1 VVSTE
6 SNQSSGNRNIPAS
19 RDDSWEEERQRTG
32 LFRWEDPEN
41 LMPPWSVPPGL
52 MVPGPRQPDA
62 DAQPADPGPQPADPR
77 PRPAG
82 AEPAEQA
89 EPAEPAEP
97 PAGSGSWPG
106 VAPPAGWFLHPA
118 QPPSAAHQ
126 ERTSAQQ
133 PLGDQPSQRFTLR
146 VPAPAPAPDTGF
158 PLSDTAR
165 PEPPVES
172 GPPAEPEP
180 HGTATPAS
188 PWPNVRAVPS
198 PTREPDGSW
207 SSPLPPKPARRP
219 LGPTQARYGRAGGP
233 GFQPTRSD
241 QSGPQGADAEGPG
254 LSPWQRSHQLWAEA
268 GIEWERRPAPQ
279 LPWHPTASRSATRSA
294 RARQAPPPR
303 PPAPQQTPEQPS
315 DQASWLGAYA
325 PVGWAGRTPVP
336 LGAPVYSEPGVD
348 EDDGP
353 AGDDRWGDDE
363 PPIRQRPPGLAPED
377 EAEEVYE
384 AYEPDEAYEDSDALL
399 FDHRRPDSRRPGSRR
414 TGRRSRRTMRI
425 AVPVIVVVA
434 VAALALALLT
444 GHGPK
449 VGPATSDQHKTPNT
463 AAPRLPMGAVTFD
476 TYPGQQ
482 QRGVFQVINRIVAVG
497 NTMVTTGSQTSD
509 GVVRQQ
515 FLVSANAGASWHLAP
530 VHSPGGGQA
539 ALGHPATLLAGGPG
553 GWVATGSHAI
563 WTSRN
568 GLTWTLAAT
577 HGITPRMPGDVVW
590 VLNKTSTGYLAAG
603 IGNGPGQR
611 QHTGVI
617 WTSRDGLTWQRHTAA
632 QLGLAG
638 PGETV
643 PSISYITS
651 RGNATVI
658 SGAVTAR
665 TGVYSAAW
673 LSTNGGTAWTRL
685 KIPAGHGAGTTISGV
700 ASDGSGLIAVRPGR
714 TPAGAPDG
722 IADFSADGRTW
733 RYAATIEPDPNTGGW
748 TPSVVKGSSY
758 GFVVTGTTAEGQLV
772 AHTSTGTGTSWLP
785 TGPLGRASVASVSGA
800 TVAPGG
806 TVVAIGAT
814 AASKISQQPVFLE
827 AAADGTVRSVSLAG
841 IAGATIPEMKINST
855 AVAGGLQIAVGSA
868 NGYPAVWRRTSA
880 GVWTL
885 VSSLGLVAADTH
897 LRALTSVTHGP
908 AGWLAVGAPGPVV
921 LTSGDGEIWGV
932 AGGNIT
938 QDLAGVSAVAATS
951 GPAGYVIVGR
961 LVAAGGGCVA
971 DVWWSANMANWTR
984 AHDVN
989 LTDGSSQV
997 LAVAAGTHG
1006 FVSVGSHNSQPAAWI
1021 TTNGRSWKTIVMP
1034 SPGGASAGALQ
1045 QVAVNG
1051 NRVVALGQGTIGK
1064 GPAVGSATGTEP
1076 GAVPFAEL
1084 STDGGATW
1092 QQVPF
1097 SSPGPY
1103 TSFTALTADAA
1114 GFTAAGLF
1122 GQPGQQD
1129 VALWE
1134 SATGGSWKPYQSGGL
1149 NGSAAWQ
1156 IDTMTR
1162 SGAQVAGIGTV
1173 ITQQSHQTVTF
1184 TLPAR

>member
-1 VVSTE
+1 
-6 SNQSSGNRNIPAS
+6 
-19 RDDSWEEERQRTG
+19 
-32 LFRWEDPEN
+32 
-41 LMPPWSVPPGL
+41 
-52 MVPGPRQPDA
+52 
-62 DAQPADPGPQPADPR
+62 
-77 PRPAG
+77 
-82 AEPAEQA
+82 
-89 EPAEPAEP
+89 
-97 PAGSGSWPG
+97 
-106 VAPPAGWFLHPA
+106 
-118 QPPSAAHQ
+118 
-126 ERTSAQQ
+126 
-133 PLGDQPSQRFTLR
+133 
-146 VPAPAPAPDTGF
+146 
-158 PLSDTAR
+158 
-165 PEPPVES
+165 
-172 GPPAEPEP
+172 
-180 HGTATPAS
+180 
-188 PWPNVRAVPS
+188 
-198 PTREPDGSW
+198 
-207 SSPLPPKPARRP
+207 
-219 LGPTQARYGRAGGP
+219 
-233 GFQPTRSD
+233 
-241 QSGPQGADAEGPG
+241 
-254 LSPWQRSHQLWAEA
+254 
-268 GIEWERRPAPQ
+268 
-279 LPWHPTASRSATRSA
+279 
-294 RARQAPPPR
+294 
-303 PPAPQQTPEQPS
+303 
-315 DQASWLGAYA
+315 
-325 PVGWAGRTPVP
+325 
-336 LGAPVYSEPGVD
+336 VYSEAGVD

-353 AGDDRWGDDE
+353 APDDRWGDDQ
-363 PPIRQRPPGLAPED
+363 PPIRQRPPGLGPED
-377 EAEEVYE
+377 EPEDGYQGYE
-384 AYEPDEAYEDSDALL
+384 AYEADEALDSDALL
-399 FDHRRPDSRRPGSRR
+399 FDHRMPGSRR
-414 TGRRSRRTMRI
+414 DGSRRDGSRRDGSRQDGSRRAGPGRRSRRTVRI

-463 AAPRLPMGAVTFD
+463 AAPRLPLGAVTFD

-497 NTMVTTGSQTSD
+497 STMVTTGSQTSD

-515 FLVSANAGASWHLAP
+515 FLVSTNAGASWHLAP

-539 ALGHPATLLAGGPG
+539 ALGHSATLLAGGPG
-553 GWVATGSHAI
+553 GWVATGPQAI
-563 WTSRN
+563 WTSPN

-577 HGITPRMPGDVVW
+577 HGIKPQMSGDAVW

-603 IGNGPGQR
+603 TGKGSGQG

-617 WTSRDGLTWQRHTAA
+617 WTSRDGLTWQRATAA
-632 QLGLAG
+632 PLGLAG

-643 PSISYITS
+643 QSISYVTS

-665 TGVYSAAW
+665 TGTYSAAW

-685 KIPAGHGAGTTISGV
+685 KIPADHGAGTTISGV

-714 TPAGAPDG
+714 TPTGAPDG
-722 IADFSADGRTW
+722 IAYFSADGRTW
-733 RYAATIEPDPNTGGW
+733 QYAATIEPDPNTGGW

-772 AHTSTGTGTSWLP
+772 ARTSTGTGTSWLP
-785 TGPLGRASVASVSGA
+785 TGPLGHASVASVSGA

-827 AAADGTVRSVSLAG
+827 ATTDGTVRSVSLAG

-880 GVWTL
+880 GAWTL
-885 VSSLGLVAADTH
+885 VSSLGLVAADPH

-921 LTSGDGEIWGV
+921 LTSADGEIWGV

-971 DVWWSANMANWTR
+971 DVWWSANMTSWTR

-989 LTDGSSQV
+989 DTDGSSQV
-997 LAVAAGTHG
+997 LAVAAGAHG
-1006 FVSVGSHNSQPAAWI
+1006 FVSVGSHNSQPAVWT
-1021 TTNGRSWKTIVMP
+1021 TTNGRAWKTIVLP
-1034 SPGGASAGALQ
+1034 PPVKGGGEVGGASAGALQ
-1045 QVAVNG
+1045 QVAING
-1051 NRVVALGQGTIGK
+1051 NRVVALGQATIGK
-1064 GPAVGSATGTEP
+1064 GPAIGSATGTEP

-1084 STDGGATW
+1084 SADGGATW

-1103 TSFTALTADAA
+1103 TSFTALTANGA

-1129 VALWE
+1129 VALWA
-1134 SATGGSWKPYQSGGL
+1134 STTGGSWKPYQSGGL

-1162 SGAQVAGIGTV
+1162 SGAQVAGIGTI
-1173 ITQQSHQTVTF
+1173 ITQQSQQTVTF
-1184 TLPAR
+1184 TLPSR

>member
-1 VVSTE
+1 
-6 SNQSSGNRNIPAS
+6 
-19 RDDSWEEERQRTG
+19 
-32 LFRWEDPEN
+32 
-41 LMPPWSVPPGL
+41 M
-52 MVPGPRQPDA
+52 
-62 DAQPADPGPQPADPR
+62 
-77 PRPAG
+77 
-82 AEPAEQA
+82 
-89 EPAEPAEP
+89 
-97 PAGSGSWPG
+97 
-106 VAPPAGWFLHPA
+106 
-118 QPPSAAHQ
+118 
-126 ERTSAQQ
+126 
-133 PLGDQPSQRFTLR
+133 
-146 VPAPAPAPDTGF
+146 
-158 PLSDTAR
+158 
-165 PEPPVES
+165 
-172 GPPAEPEP
+172 
-180 HGTATPAS
+180 
-188 PWPNVRAVPS
+188 
-198 PTREPDGSW
+198 
-207 SSPLPPKPARRP
+207 
-219 LGPTQARYGRAGGP
+219 
-233 GFQPTRSD
+233 
-241 QSGPQGADAEGPG
+241 
-254 LSPWQRSHQLWAEA
+254 
-268 GIEWERRPAPQ
+268 
-279 LPWHPTASRSATRSA
+279 
-294 RARQAPPPR
+294 
-303 PPAPQQTPEQPS
+303 
-315 DQASWLGAYA
+315 
-325 PVGWAGRTPVP
+325 
-336 LGAPVYSEPGVD
+336 YSEPGVD

-353 AGDDRWGDDE
+353 AGDDRWGDAH

-377 EAEEVYE
+377 EPDE
-384 AYEPDEAYEDSDALL
+384 AYEPEEAYEAYEDSDTLL
-399 FDHRRPDSRRPGSRR
+399 FDHRRPRSRRDGSRR
-414 TGRRSRRTMRI
+414 DGSRRDGSRGDGRGRRSRRTMRI

-497 NTMVTTGSQTSD
+497 STMVTTGSQTSD

-553 GWVATGSHAI
+553 GWVATGPQAI
-563 WTSRN
+563 WTSPN

-603 IGNGPGQR
+603 IGKGPGQE

-617 WTSRDGLTWQRHTAA
+617 WTSRDGLTWQRATAA
-632 QLGLAG
+632 QLRLAG

-643 PSISYITS
+643 PSISYVTS

-665 TGVYSAAW
+665 TGTYSAAW

-685 KIPAGHGAGTTISGV
+685 KIPADHGAGTTISGV

-722 IADFSADGRTW
+722 IAYFSADGRTW
-733 RYAATIEPDPNTGGW
+733 QYAATIEPDPNTGGW

-772 AHTSTGTGTSWLP
+772 ARTSTGTATSWLP

-827 AAADGTVRSVSLAG
+827 AATDGTVRSVSLAG

-880 GVWTL
+880 GAWTL
-885 VSSLGLVAADTH
+885 VSSLGLVAADPH

-921 LTSGDGEIWGV
+921 LTSADGDIWGV

-971 DVWWSANMANWTR
+971 DVWWSASMTSWTR

-989 LTDGSSQV
+989 DTDGSSQV
-997 LAVAAGTHG
+997 LAVAAGAHG
-1006 FVSVGSHNSQPAAWI
+1006 FVSVGSHNSQPAVWT
-1021 TTNGRSWKTIVMP
+1021 TTNGRAWKTIVLP
-1034 SPGGASAGALQ
+1034 PPAGASAGALQ
-1045 QVAVNG
+1045 QVAING
-1051 NRVVALGQGTIGK
+1051 DRVVALGQATIGK
-1064 GPAVGSATGTEP
+1064 GPAIGSAAGTEP

-1097 SSPGPY
+1097 SSPGPF

-1122 GQPGQQD
+1122 GPPGQQD
-1129 VALWE
+1129 VALWA

-1162 SGAQVAGIGTV
+1162 SGAQVAGIGT
-1173 ITQQSHQTVTF
+1173 IMTQQSQQTVTF

>member
-1 VVSTE
+1 V
-6 SNQSSGNRNIPAS
+6 
-19 RDDSWEEERQRTG
+19 
-32 LFRWEDPEN
+32 
-41 LMPPWSVPPGL
+41 
-52 MVPGPRQPDA
+52 
-62 DAQPADPGPQPADPR
+62 
-77 PRPAG
+77 
-82 AEPAEQA
+82 
-89 EPAEPAEP
+89 
-97 PAGSGSWPG
+97 
-106 VAPPAGWFLHPA
+106 
-118 QPPSAAHQ
+118 
-126 ERTSAQQ
+126 
-133 PLGDQPSQRFTLR
+133 
-146 VPAPAPAPDTGF
+146 
-158 PLSDTAR
+158 
-165 PEPPVES
+165 
-172 GPPAEPEP
+172 
-180 HGTATPAS
+180 
-188 PWPNVRAVPS
+188 
-198 PTREPDGSW
+198 
-207 SSPLPPKPARRP
+207 
-219 LGPTQARYGRAGGP
+219 
-233 GFQPTRSD
+233 
-241 QSGPQGADAEGPG
+241 
-254 LSPWQRSHQLWAEA
+254 
-268 GIEWERRPAPQ
+268 
-279 LPWHPTASRSATRSA
+279 
-294 RARQAPPPR
+294 
-303 PPAPQQTPEQPS
+303 S

-325 PVGWAGRTPVP
+325 PIGWAGRTPVP

-348 EDDGP
+348 EDDGS
-353 AGDDRWGDDE
+353 AGDDRWGDDQ
-363 PPIRQRPPGLAPED
+363 PPIRQRPPGLSPENEPD
-377 EAEEVYE
+377 EAYQAYEPGE
-384 AYEPDEAYEDSDALL
+384 AYETYGPDGAYEAYEDSDTLL
-399 FDHRRPDSRRPGSRR
+399 FDHRRSRSGRDGSRR
-414 TGRRSRRTMRI
+414 DSSRGDGPRGVGAGRRSRRTMRI

-463 AAPRLPMGAVTFD
+463 VAPRLPMGAVTFD

-482 QRGVFQVINRIVAVG
+482 QRGVFQVISRIVAVG
-497 NTMVTTGSQTSD
+497 STMVTTGSQTSD

-553 GWVATGSHAI
+553 GWVATGPHAI
-563 WTSRN
+563 WTSPN

-577 HGITPRMPGDVVW
+577 HGITPQMSGDAEW

-603 IGNGPGQR
+603 TGKGSGHR
-611 QHTGVI
+611 HTGVI
-617 WTSRDGLTWQRHTAA
+617 WTSRDGLTWQRHTAV

-643 PSISYITS
+643 QNISYITS

-658 SGAVTAR
+658 SGTVATR
-665 TGVYSAAW
+665 TGAYSAAW

-685 KIPAGHGAGTTISGV
+685 KIPADHGAGTTISGV

-722 IADFSADGRTW
+722 IAYFSADGRTW

-748 TPSVVKGSSY
+748 TPSVVKGSSH

-827 AAADGTVRSVSLAG
+827 AATDGTVRSVSLAG
-841 IAGATIPEMKINST
+841 IPGATIPEMKINST

-885 VSSLGLVAADTH
+885 VSSLGLVAADPH

-921 LTSGDGEIWGV
+921 LTSADGEIWGV
-932 AGGNIT
+932 AGGNII

-961 LVAAGGGCVA
+961 LVAVSGGCVA
-971 DVWWSANMANWTR
+971 DVWWSASMTSWTR

-989 LTDGSSQV
+989 DTDGSSQV
-997 LAVAAGTHG
+997 LAVAAGAHG
-1006 FVSVGSHNSQPAAWI
+1006 FVSVGSHNSQPAVWT
-1021 TTNGRSWKTIVMP
+1021 TTNGRAWKTIVLP
-1034 SPGGASAGALQ
+1034 PPAGASAGALQ
-1045 QVAVNG
+1045 QVAING
-1051 NRVVALGQGTIGK
+1051 NRVVALGQATIGK
-1064 GPAVGSATGTEP
+1064 GPAIGSATGTEA

-1084 STDGGATW
+1084 SVDGGATW

-1129 VALWE
+1129 VALWT

-1162 SGAQVAGIGTV
+1162 SGAQVAGIGTIV
-1173 ITQQSHQTVTF
+1173 TQQSQQTVTF

>member
-1 VVSTE
+1 
-6 SNQSSGNRNIPAS
+6 
-19 RDDSWEEERQRTG
+19 
-32 LFRWEDPEN
+32 
-41 LMPPWSVPPGL
+41 
-52 MVPGPRQPDA
+52 
-62 DAQPADPGPQPADPR
+62 
-77 PRPAG
+77 
-82 AEPAEQA
+82 
-89 EPAEPAEP
+89 
-97 PAGSGSWPG
+97 
-106 VAPPAGWFLHPA
+106 
-118 QPPSAAHQ
+118 
-126 ERTSAQQ
+126 
-133 PLGDQPSQRFTLR
+133 
-146 VPAPAPAPDTGF
+146 
-158 PLSDTAR
+158 
-165 PEPPVES
+165 
-172 GPPAEPEP
+172 
-180 HGTATPAS
+180 
-188 PWPNVRAVPS
+188 
-198 PTREPDGSW
+198 
-207 SSPLPPKPARRP
+207 
-219 LGPTQARYGRAGGP
+219 
-233 GFQPTRSD
+233 
-241 QSGPQGADAEGPG
+241 
-254 LSPWQRSHQLWAEA
+254 
-268 GIEWERRPAPQ
+268 
-279 LPWHPTASRSATRSA
+279 
-294 RARQAPPPR
+294 
-303 PPAPQQTPEQPS
+303 
-315 DQASWLGAYA
+315 
-325 PVGWAGRTPVP
+325 
-336 LGAPVYSEPGVD
+336 VYSEPGVD

-363 PPIRQRPPGLAPED
+363 LPIRQRPPGLVPED
-377 EAEEVYE
+377 EPEE
-384 AYEPDEAYEDSDALL
+384 AYEPDEAYEDSDTLL
-399 FDHRRPDSRRPGSRR
+399 FDHRRSGSRR
-414 TGRRSRRTMRI
+414 DSSRRDSSRRDSSRRDGRRSHRTMRI

-497 NTMVTTGSQTSD
+497 STMVTTGSQTSD

-553 GWVATGSHAI
+553 GWVATGPQAI
-563 WTSRN
+563 WTSPN

-665 TGVYSAAW
+665 TGAYSAAW
-673 LSTNGGTAWTRL
+673 LSTDGGTAWTRL

-714 TPAGAPDG
+714 TAAGAPDG
-722 IADFSADGRTW
+722 IAYFSADGRTW
-733 RYAATIEPDPNTGGW
+733 HYAATIEPDPNTGGW

-758 GFVVTGTTAEGQLV
+758 GFVVTGTTAEGQLA

-785 TGPLGRASVASVSGA
+785 TGPLGRASVATVSGA

-814 AASKISQQPVFLE
+814 AASKVSQQPVFLE
-827 AAADGTVRSVSLAG
+827 AATDGTVRSVSLAG
-841 IAGATIPEMKINST
+841 IAGATIPEMKINGT

-885 VSSLGLVAADTH
+885 VSSLGLVAADPH
-897 LRALTSVTHGP
+897 LRALTSVTHGA

-921 LTSGDGEIWGV
+921 LTSADGEIWGV

-938 QDLAGVSAVAATS
+938 QNLAGVSAVAATS

-971 DVWWSANMANWTR
+971 DVWWSANMTSWTR

-989 LTDGSSQV
+989 LTTGSSQV
-997 LAVAAGTHG
+997 LAVAATAHG

-1034 SPGGASAGALQ
+1034 PPGGASAGALQ

-1097 SSPGPY
+1097 SSPGPF

-1129 VALWE
+1129 VALWA

-1173 ITQQSHQTVTF
+1173 ITQQSQQTVTF